1 MKVVVNRPVTTYS
14 FWESQKEPPSVRY
27 ESAEEGSKMKTNL
40 LWAAIVWTA
49 VAAPTAWAQSGIEIT
64 PFVGGQFNG
73 GLDLSTTLFR
83 NIDVQNGMNYGFSAG
98 YLLGK
103 RGGVEFTW
111 SHNHADT
118 LVQPTSGGTGVKVF
132 GLNTNEY
139 LGYYVLHVNDREKRM
154 RPFLLFGAG
163 VTNLGPDRS
172 GVGSITRFTWAFGG
186 GVKYGLSKHLA
197 LRLQGKWSPVYINT
211 ITSGVWCDPFW
222 AGCWS
227 KGDTLFLHQL
237 DGTAGLTFRF

>member
-98 YLLGK
+98 YLIGK
-103 RGGVEFTW
+103 RGGV
-111 SHNHADT
+111 
-118 LVQPTSGGTGVKVF
+118 
-132 GLNTNEY
+132 
-139 LGYYVLHVNDREKRM
+139 
-154 RPFLLFGAG
+154 
-163 VTNLGPDRS
+163 
-172 GVGSITRFTWAFGG
+172 
-186 GVKYGLSKHLA
+186 
-197 LRLQGKWSPVYINT
+197 
-211 ITSGVWCDPFW
+211 
-222 AGCWS
+222 
-227 KGDTLFLHQL
+227 
-237 DGTAGLTFRF
+237 